1 MRSQI
6 HRTDLVMV
14 LPTLGPGGTE
24 RVAANLANYWASR
37 GRRVRLILTEPQA
50 PTFYTLHSS
59 IVVLRVAYGSWTKLL
74 RRTPILSSIFS
85 VLFLRKQIRQST
97 AERVLSFLP
106 HSNTLVLIATLNL
119 GLLTIISERNDL
131 SRRHLPWFWDRL
143 RRITYWTASKII
155 INLESNR
162 SILSNWCSPDQ
173 IVNVPNPVEIP
184 HPLTSCD
191 RDQTTFLAV
200 GRLSEQKAFHLLLNA
215 FSKSQCCKSGWH
227 LRIIGDGEERSK
239 LLKQID
245 ALHLNNQVTIIP
257 NSNDIWSE
265 YLRFQYFV
273 MPSNYEGTPNAL
285 IEAISSGMI
294 PIVSTGVG
302 DLCERIRRIEPRLVF
317 PNGDENKLREV
328 LNLAYL
334 KTKFKYDTVQSKERL
349 IRPYQLEHSMPVW
362 TKIVFDE

>member
-6 HRTDLVMV
+6 HRADLVMV

-131 SRRHLPWFWDRL
+131 SRRHLPWFWD
-143 RRITYWTASKII
+143 
-155 INLESNR
+155 
-162 SILSNWCSPDQ
+162 
-173 IVNVPNPVEIP
+173 
-184 HPLTSCD
+184 
-191 RDQTTFLAV
+191 
-200 GRLSEQKAFHLLLNA
+200 
-215 FSKSQCCKSGWH
+215 
-227 LRIIGDGEERSK
+227 
-239 LLKQID
+239 
-245 ALHLNNQVTIIP
+245 
-257 NSNDIWSE
+257 
-265 YLRFQYFV
+265 
-273 MPSNYEGTPNAL
+273 
-285 IEAISSGMI
+285 
-294 PIVSTGVG
+294 
-302 DLCERIRRIEPRLVF
+302 
-317 PNGDENKLREV
+317 
-328 LNLAYL
+328 
-334 KTKFKYDTVQSKERL
+334 
-349 IRPYQLEHSMPVW
+349 
-362 TKIVFDE
+362 

>member
-1 MRSQI
+1 M
-6 HRTDLVMV
+6 
-14 LPTLGPGGTE
+14 
-24 RVAANLANYWASR
+24 
-37 GRRVRLILTEPQA
+37 
-50 PTFYTLHSS
+50 
-59 IVVLRVAYGSWTKLL
+59 
-74 RRTPILSSIFS
+74 
-85 VLFLRKQIRQST
+85 
-97 AERVLSFLP
+97 
-106 HSNTLVLIATLNL
+106 
-119 GLLTIISERNDL
+119 
-131 SRRHLPWFWDRL
+131 
-143 RRITYWTASKII
+143 
-155 INLESNR
+155 
-162 SILSNWCSPDQ
+162 
-173 IVNVPNPVEIP
+173 
-184 HPLTSCD
+184 
-191 RDQTTFLAV
+191 
-200 GRLSEQKAFHLLLNA
+200 
-215 FSKSQCCKSGWH
+215 
-227 LRIIGDGEERSK
+227 
-239 LLKQID
+239 
-245 ALHLNNQVTIIP
+245 NNQVTIIP